1 MAIILAK
8 KNAAIPSISQLLE
21 QLIRV
26 AGVWLLIQILTEQG
40 NLPSPEIAVWGI
52 LFGEVTAA
60 LYSVTMLLFHTK
72 SDASLLFR
80 FRRNLDPIC
89 RFCGSC
95 AP

>member
-1 MAIILAK
+1 MTFSCLLPVFIPGINGYYFGK
-8 KNAAIPSISQLLE
+8 KKAAIPHFTAE

-60 LYSVTMLLFHTK
+60 LYSVTMLLFSHEKT
-72 SDASLLFR
+72 
-80 FRRNLDPIC
+80 
-89 RFCGSC
+89 
-95 AP
+95 